1 MKVEVEVTI
10 ETTQPEHFTTEA
22 LAADVRGYVQ
32 QQLMEDYGNVV
43 VMTVTGVDA

>member
-10 ETTQPEHFTTEA
+10 ETNEPDIFTTEA
-22 LAADVRGYVQ
+22 LAHDVREYVQ
-32 QQLMEDYGNVV
+32 QTLMEDYGNVV